1 MRKRVCGK
9 SWVLL
14 DTIMIPGEPIAKGR
28 PRVTS
33 THTYTPKKT
42 KDAQRHIVKHIK
54 EKCANRK
61 DWPFEYA
68 NPIYLEMYFYHKRPQ
83 RLLRKKDTSLTIP
96 KETKPDLDNL
106 VKLIKDAL
114 NDSGYWA
121 DDKHNTT
128 ILADKMY
135 VAKGEEP
142 RTDIFIYIQED

>member
-106 VKLIKDAL
+106 IKLIKDAL